1 MTKRY
6 LDCSASEISQLQ
18 GQDLLDSL
26 RMSEGRILMAET
38 IGALQPMLVSVSN
51 AELAASQSAD
61 LLLLNLFD
69 ADQPEI
75 NGMPTDIEADN
86 LLKELARFTG
96 RAVGVNLEAVAPD
109 YQPSH
114 QDFWQVSP
122 GRLATGENAQ
132 KLYQMGARFITITGN
147 PGNGVSNEA
156 ISNSLRSIRQAVGK
170 QMVLIAGKMHAAGIL
185 RSGSEKIITKAD
197 VKEFADNGVDIVLLP
212 APGTI
217 AGISQDYV
225 AELIDY
231 AHELGIMAMTA
242 IGTSQEGAS
251 VETIRQIALMSK
263 MAGADL
269 HHIGDTGCAIGIAAP
284 ENIREYSI
292 AIRGVRHTY
301 ARMARSVCR

>member
-6 LDCSASEISQLQ
+6 LDCSASDIALLQ
-18 GQDLLDSL
+18 GQTLLDSL

-75 NGMPTDIEADN
+75 KGMPDAIPAQE
-86 LLKELARFTG
+86 LLKELARYTG

-109 YQPSH
+109 YQQSH

-132 KLYQMGARFITITGN
+132 KLYEMGARFITITGN

-156 ISNSLRSIRQAVGK
+156 ISHSLRSIRAAVGK

-197 VKEFADNGVDIVLLP
+197 VKEFADNGVDIVLVP

-217 AGISQDYV
+217 AGISQEYV

-269 HHIGDTGCAIGIAAP
+269 HHIGDTGCAIGIAVP

-301 ARMARSVCR
+301 ARMARSICR

>member
-6 LDCSASEISQLQ
+6 LDCSASEIAQLS
-18 GQDLLDSL
+18 GQSLLDSL

-75 NGMPTDIEADN
+75 KGLPSDIEPSQ

-96 RAVGVNLEAVAPD
+96 RAVGVNLEAVAPGFE
-109 YQPSH
+109 QAH
-114 QDFWQVSP
+114 KDFWQVSP

-132 KLYQMGARFITITGN
+132 KLYEMGARFITVTGN

-156 ISNSLRSIRQAVGK
+156 ISHSLRSIRSAIGQ

-185 RSGSEKIITKAD
+185 RSGSEKIITKQD
-197 VKEFADNGVDIVLLP
+197 IKEFADNGVDIVLIP
-212 APGTI
+212 APGTV
-217 AGISQDYV
+217 AGISQQYA

-231 AHELGIMAMTA
+231 AHDLGIMAMTA

-251 VETIRQIALMSK
+251 VETIRQIAIMSK

-269 HHIGDTGCAIGIAAP
+269 HHIGDTGCAVGIAAP

>member
-6 LDCSASEISQLQ
+6 LDCSASEIAQLS
-18 GQDLLDSL
+18 GQSLLDSL
-26 RMSEGRILMAET
+26 RISEGRILMAET

-75 NGMPTDIEADN
+75 KGFPSDIEPSQ

-109 YQPSH
+109 FEQAH
-114 QDFWQVSP
+114 KDFWQVSP
-122 GRLATGENAQ
+122 GRLATCENAQ
-132 KLYQMGARFITITGN
+132 KLYEMGARFITVTGN

-156 ISNSLRSIRQAVGK
+156 ISHSLRSIRSAIGQK
-170 QMVLIAGKMHAAGIL
+170 MVLIAGKMHAAGIL
-185 RSGSEKIITKAD
+185 RSGSEKIITKQD
-197 VKEFADNGVDIVLLP
+197 IKEFADNGVDIVLIP
-212 APGTI
+212 APGTV
-217 AGISQDYV
+217 AGISQQYA

-231 AHELGIMAMTA
+231 AHDLGIMAMTA

-251 VETIRQIALMSK
+251 VETIRQIAIMSK

-269 HHIGDTGCAIGIAAP
+269 HHIGDTGCAVGIATP

>member
-6 LDCSASEISQLQ
+6 LDCSASEIAQLS
-18 GQDLLDSL
+18 GQSLLDSL

-75 NGMPTDIEADN
+75 KGLPSDIEPSQ

-109 YQPSH
+109 FEQAH
-114 QDFWQVSP
+114 KDFWQVSP

-132 KLYQMGARFITITGN
+132 KLYEMGARFITVTGN
-147 PGNGVSNEA
+147 PGNGVSNEV
-156 ISNSLRSIRQAVGK
+156 ISHSLRSIRSAIGQT
-170 QMVLIAGKMHAAGIL
+170 MVLIAGKMHAAGIL
-185 RSGSEKIITKAD
+185 RSRSEKIITKQD
-197 VKEFADNGVDIVLLP
+197 IKEFADNGVDIVLIP
-212 APGTI
+212 APGTV
-217 AGISQDYV
+217 AGISQQYA

-231 AHELGIMAMTA
+231 AHDLGIMAMTA

-269 HHIGDTGCAIGIAAP
+269 HHIGDTGCAVGIAAP

>member
-6 LDCSASEISQLQ
+6 LDCSASEIAQLQ
-18 GQDLLDSL
+18 GQSLLDSL
-26 RMSEGRILMAET
+26 RMSEGRIVMAET

-75 NGMPTDIEADN
+75 KGMPETIAAND
-86 LLKELARFTG
+86 LLQQLAKFTG
-96 RAVGVNLEAVAPD
+96 RSVGVNLEAVAPD
-109 YQPSH
+109 FQQSH
-114 QDFWQVSP
+114 QDFWQVSA

-132 KLYQMGARFITITGN
+132 KLFAMGARFITITGN

-156 ISNSLRSIRQAVGK
+156 ISHSLRSIREAVGNE
-170 QMVLIAGKMHAAGIL
+170 MVLIAGKMHAAGIL
-185 RSGSEKIITKAD
+185 RSGSEKIITQAD
-197 VKEFADNGVDIVLLP
+197 IKEFADSGVDIVLIP

-217 AGISQDYV
+217 AGISQEY
-225 AELIDY
+225 AASLIDY
-231 AHELGIMAMTA
+231 AHDLGIMAMTA

-251 VETIRQIALMSK
+251 VESIRQIALMSK
-263 MAGADL
+263 MAGADI
-269 HHIGDTGCAIGIAAP
+269 HHIGDTGCSIGIAAP

>member
-6 LDCSASEISQLQ
+6 LDCSASEIKQLQ
-18 GQDLLDSL
+18 GQSLLDSL
-26 RMSEGRILMAET
+26 RMSEGRIIMAET

-51 AELAASQSAD
+51 AELAASQGAD

-69 ADQPEI
+69 ADKPEI
-75 NGMPTDIEADN
+75 KGMPDSIESKN
-86 LLKELARFTG
+86 LLSELAHYTG

-109 YQPSH
+109 YAPTH

-122 GRLATGENAQ
+122 GRLATGENAK
-132 KLYQMGARFITITGN
+132 KLYDMGARFITVTGN

-156 ISNSLRSIRQAVGK
+156 ISHSLKSIRESVGK
-170 QMVLIAGKMHAAGIL
+170 DMVLIAGKMHAAGIL

-197 VKEFADNGVDIVLLP
+197 VKEFADNGVDIVLIP
-212 APGTI
+212 APGTV
-217 AGISQDYV
+217 AGITTEYAAS
-225 AELIDY
+225 LIDY
-231 AHELGIMAMTA
+231 AHEIGIMAMTA
-242 IGTSQEGAS
+242 IGTSQEGAGI
-251 VETIRQIALMSK
+251 ETIRQIALMSK

-269 HHIGDTGCAIGIAAP
+269 HHIGDTGCAIGIAVP

-292 AIRGVRHTY
+292 TIRGVRHTY